1 MRHHV
6 HSTQAADRRESKV
19 AKPMHIRL
27 RYFAALRER
36 IGRESEELE
45 LPAGARVEEARALL
59 AARYPAV
66 AALLPR
72 CAAAI
77 NRAYATADAPL
88 TEQDELVFVPPL
100 GGG

>member
-1 MRHHV
+1 MHV
-6 HSTQAADRRESKV
+6 
-19 AKPMHIRL
+19 RL

-36 IGRESEELE
+36 IGREGEELE
-45 LPAGARVEEARALL
+45 LPEGADVAAARALL
-59 AARYPAV
+59 AERYPAV

-77 NRAYATADAPL
+77 NRAYAPADAPL
-88 TEQDELVFVPPL
+88 AEQDELVFVPPL